1 MAQIVLSGDEL
12 IGILRANE
20 LIPDQVTHIKA
31 HGEEVKLKVRT
42 PWPVLKSV
50 RVGVRFTGFD
60 QGSAIFQLATN
71 RFIDTFDWLVD
82 RMLESIRLADFGGRW
97 EYPCLYVD
105 VNRLVQQR
113 VRGVQIDD
121 VVFRNDLFHITATHL
136 GGEERP
142 EDVMPDPDDGDG
154 SDALSL

>member
-12 IGILRANE
+12 IGVLRANE

-31 HGEEVKLKVRT
+31 DGEDVKLRVRT

-50 RVGVRFTGFD
+50 RVGVRFVGFD
-60 QGSAIFQLATN
+60 GGSAVFQLATN
-71 RFIDTFDWLVD
+71 RLIDTFDWLVD
-82 RMLESIRLADFGGRW
+82 KMLESLRLADYGGRW

-121 VVFRNDLFHITATHL
+121 VVFQDGHFHITATHP
-136 GGEERP
+136 GPR
-142 EDVMPDPDDGDG
+142 EDADDTMLDTDDWDG
-154 SDALSL
+154 SGTLSL

>member
-20 LIPDQVTHIKA
+20 LIPDQVTHIQA
-31 HGEEVKLKVRT
+31 NGEEVKLRVRT

-50 RVGVRFTGFD
+50 RVGIRFAGFD
-60 QGSAIFQLATN
+60 EGSAVFQLATN
-71 RFIDTFDWLVD
+71 RLIDTFDWLVD
-82 RMLESIRLADFGGRW
+82 KMLESLRLADYGGRW
-97 EYPCLYVD
+97 EYPYLYVD

-121 VVFRNDLFHITATHL
+121 VVFQNGHFHITATHPC
-136 GGEERP
+136 RR
-142 EDVMPDPDDGDG
+142 EDAEDTIPDTDDADG
-154 SDALSL
+154 SGPLSL